1 LKDVAVA
8 ITSPDG
14 TALAFRVTDR
24 SGMIDP
30 VEIPVPD
37 IAAGQT
43 PDTGEKPYTQVN
55 LFARVRGY
63 EQFETTNL
71 QVFPNTTTIQNLELI
86 PLSELPSEWGRA
98 ELFSTPPQNL

>member
-1 LKDVAVA
+1 MA

-24 SGMIDP
+24 SGMIAP

-55 LFARVRGY
+55 LFGRLRGY

-98 ELFSTPPQNL
+98 ELFSTTPQNL